1 MGDDL
6 KSWLKGKVA
15 VLAQVGDM
23 DACSAMVAFKELAE
37 RLNPKIELEF
47 GFPGALNRDGNKILQ
62 LFKLKTKLLDD
73 IPLEEIEKVILLDTQ
88 PNAIPDF
95 LQTRAE
101 QGSARRSGTESSAR
115 EKDLFVID
123 HHIPTSKNISG
134 VIDETAVATT
144 EVVHGLF
151 KKYKVKLTKD
161 VARAIIYGLISDTAG
176 LRFAKAKTFGL
187 LFDLLSEF
195 GLEYTKILEDI
206 YEEKDKSER
215 LAVLT
220 AARRLEIKD
229 VGGKIVVISYVG
241 GSESSAAGK
250 LLGLGADIVLIT
262 SRKPQETRVI
272 GRARSGFNLAEI
284 FTHVASQVGGSG
296 GGHAGAC
303 AMNIPEQK
311 EKEAMSKILQALR

>member
-1 MGDDL
+1 MAEDL

-37 RLNPKIELEF
+37 KLNPKIELEF
-47 GFPGALNRDGNKILQ
+47 GFPGALNRDGTKILQ

-73 IPLEEIEKVILLDTQ
+73 IPLEEIEKVVLLDTQ
-88 PNAIPDF
+88 PNAIPEF
-95 LQTRAE
+95 LQK
-101 QGSARRSGTESSAR
+101 
-115 EKDLFVID
+115 KDIFVID

-195 GLEYTKILEDI
+195 SLEYTKILEDI

-220 AARRLEIKD
+220 AAKRLEIKD
-229 VGGKIVVISYVG
+229 VGGKIVVVSYVG

-284 FTHVASQVGGSG
+284 FTRVASQVGGSG